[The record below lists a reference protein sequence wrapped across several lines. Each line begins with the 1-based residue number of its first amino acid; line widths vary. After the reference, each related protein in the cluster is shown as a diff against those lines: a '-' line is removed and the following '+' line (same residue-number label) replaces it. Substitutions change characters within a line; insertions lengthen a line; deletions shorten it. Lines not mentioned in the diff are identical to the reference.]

1 MSRLV
6 ILSLWCGDTVCM
18 ERANKLLSHSSV
30 VLACVDKL
38 LV

>member
-6 ILSLWCGDTVCM
+6 ILSLWCGDAVYM
-18 ERANKLLSHSSV
+18 ERANELLSHPCV